1 VADVRVGQILVL
13 PMPNAAGQRY
23 VHRVISA
30 AKENGVTVVRTK
42 GDANAQP
49 EPYRLRI
56 TDATVPVVIG
66 SVPAAGRLALV
77 SRGTAMRIPLILTVG
92 SIALVGVRRL
102 ARKN

>member
-1 VADVRVGQILVL
+1 
-13 PMPNAAGQRY
+13 
-23 VHRVISA
+23 
-30 AKENGVTVVRTK
+30 
-42 GDANAQP
+42 
-49 EPYRLRI
+49 
-56 TDATVPVVIG
+56 VVIG